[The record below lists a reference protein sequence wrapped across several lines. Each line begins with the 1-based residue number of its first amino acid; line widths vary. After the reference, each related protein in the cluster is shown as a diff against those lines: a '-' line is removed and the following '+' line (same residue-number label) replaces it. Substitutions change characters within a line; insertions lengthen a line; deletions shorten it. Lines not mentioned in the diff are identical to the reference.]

1 MTISSVEQMWS
12 RRGTSDSSPDGRS
25 YRISYLAAYQVV
37 HSADAT
43 EDEIRN
49 ASAGGNSIPALRS
62 QRPGV
67 PGVFVT
73 DRDVQSANSPIMSI
87 VTVTWEGETGLNGET
102 PESQPPEVEYGSVKV
117 TEETDRDA
125 YGVPLTN
132 TVGDPVTGLQGTL
145 HDMVL
150 RVRRNFIAVNGDI
163 AQQYLYSVNSD
174 VYSVLGTAWQP
185 GQAHLD
191 SYNAKPKY
199 DQNGNVAYFEVNAEI
214 HFRYP
219 VNTVNARAWW
229 YRYRNE
235 GLRKRYATRVSFS
248 GGGGS
253 GASGYAVASGGA
265 ITSVVITNRGRG
277 YTSAPTV
284 SFSSDT
290 GGSGATATA
299 VLGTSAAGTGQQ
311 VVSVTVGAGGTGYKS
326 GVLPILDANKDPVTS
341 PVLLTA
347 TGDTETNADNAFYCE
362 RPRFP
367 FALPYQQLGLL

>member
-12 RRGTSDSSPDGRS
+12 RTGTSDSSPDGRS
-25 YRISYLAAYQVV
+25 YRVSYVAAYQVV

-49 ASAGGNSIPALRS
+49 ASDGTNSIPALRS

-67 PGVFVT
+67 AGVFVT
-73 DRDVQSANSPIMSI
+73 SRDVQAVGPIMSI
-87 VTVTWEGETGLNGET
+87 VTVTWEGEAGPNGET
-102 PESQPPEVEYGSVKV
+102 PETQPPDIEYSSVEIN
-117 TEETDRDA
+117 EEADRDA
-125 YGVPLTN
+125 YGTPLTN
-132 TVGDPVTGLQGTL
+132 TVGDPVTGLQGTIQ
-145 HDMVL
+145 DMAL
-150 RVRRNFIAVNGDI
+150 RVRRNFLAVNGNL
-163 AQQYLYSVNSD
+163 ALQYLNSVNSD
-174 VYSVLGTAWQP
+174 VYPVLGTDWQP
-185 GQAHLD
+185 GQAHLRAY
-191 SYNAKPKY
+191 SAKPVF
-199 DQNGNVAYFEVNAEI
+199 DANGNVSYFSVDAEI
-214 HFRYP
+214 IFRYP

-248 GGGGS
+248 GGGGN

-265 ITSVVITNRGRG
+265 VTAVVVTNRGRG

-299 VLGTSAAGTGQQ
+299 VLGSAAAGTGQQ

-326 GVLPILDANKDPVTS
+326 GVLPILDSNKEPVTS

-347 TGDTETNADNAFYCE
+347 TGDTEPNADNAFYCE

-367 FALPYQQLGLL
+367 LALPYQALGLL